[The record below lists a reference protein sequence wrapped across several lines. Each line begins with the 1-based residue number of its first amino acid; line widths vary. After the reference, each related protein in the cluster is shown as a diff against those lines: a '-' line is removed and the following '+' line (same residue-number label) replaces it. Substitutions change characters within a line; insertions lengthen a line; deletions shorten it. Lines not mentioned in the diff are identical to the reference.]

1 MENSMRV
8 MQVTLTV
15 DVEVFE
21 DEDAAHEVSRFV
33 RNEGNYYGISN
44 PKVKNIYELVQEEE

>member
-1 MENSMRV
+1 MRV
-8 MQVTLTV
+8 MQVTLIV

-21 DEDAAHEVSRFV
+21 DEDAAYEVSRFV

>member
-1 MENSMRV
+1 MKV

-21 DEDAAHEVSRFV
+21 DEDAAYEVSRFVRFV
-33 RNEGNYYGISN
+33 RNEGNYYGIRN
-44 PKVKNIYELVQEEE
+44 PKVTNIYELIQEEE